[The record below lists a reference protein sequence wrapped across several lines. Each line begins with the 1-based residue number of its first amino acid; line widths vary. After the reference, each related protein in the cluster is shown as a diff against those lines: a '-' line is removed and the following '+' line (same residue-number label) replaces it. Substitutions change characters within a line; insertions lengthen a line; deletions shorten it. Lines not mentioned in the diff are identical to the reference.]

1 MLLVALAAL
10 ALPGCGMGN
19 NAPAA
24 SDTKTGQIRAVTTMS
39 VLADMIRNVGGDRV
53 GVENII
59 PLGAGPEDYQPT
71 PQDARK
77 IAAADVV
84 FFNGHGLEAWLD
96 NLFESAARPGQPQ
109 IAVSAGLPAIGA
121 DDEFPE
127 GNPHFWLSAALG
139 ARYVDA
145 IRDGLAQVDPAGA
158 TTYAENAET
167 YRARLLALDDE
178 LKRQAAGIPAT
189 ARKIV
194 TNHDAFP
201 YFAQAYGFTIV
212 GDLLGNPESE
222 PSAGDLARL
231 VQAIRREHVK
241 VVVAEAQFNPKLAQ
255 TLADE
260 AGVKVVAELYTDTLG
275 EPGSP
280 APTYVEML
288 RYDMREIV
296 AALSFA
302 VNNEP
307 SA

>member
-1 MLLVALAAL
+1 LNRLSTHGRLLVLLAAL
-10 ALPGCGMGN
+10 VLPACGAG
-19 NAPAA
+19 AGP
-24 SDTKTGQIRAVTTMS
+24 STGDRQIKVVTTMS

-53 GVENII
+53 SVENII
-59 PLGAGPEDYQPT
+59 PVGAGPEDYQPT

-84 FFNGHGLEAWLD
+84 FFNGHGLEAWLGD
-96 NLFESAARPGQPQ
+96 LFTSAGRPGQPQ
-109 IAVSAGLPAIGA
+109 IAISEGLPAIGA

-127 GNPHFWLSAALG
+127 GNPHFWLSATLG
-139 ARYVDA
+139 ARYVEK
-145 IRDGLAQVDPAGA
+145 IRDGLARADPAGS
-158 TTYAENAET
+158 TTYAENAERYT
-167 YRARLLALDDE
+167 AQLLALDDE
-178 LKRQAAGIPAT
+178 LKQQAASIPAP

-231 VQAIRREHVK
+231 VQAIRRENIRAIF
-241 VVVAEAQFNPKLAQ
+241 AEAQFSPRLAQ

-275 EPGSP
+275 EAGSP
-280 APTYVEML
+280 APTYVDML

-296 AALSFA
+296 AALK
-302 VNNEP
+302 
-307 SA
+307 

>member
-1 MLLVALAAL
+1 MLLVLLAAL
-10 ALPGCGMGN
+10 ALPACGAGSGAV
-19 NAPAA
+19 APSRAGAA
-24 SDTKTGQIRAVTTMS
+24 GGGEEAQVKAVTTLS

-53 GVENII
+53 SVENII
-59 PLGAGPEDYQPT
+59 PIGAGPEDYQPT

-96 NLFESAARPGQPQ
+96 DLFESAARPGQPQ

-121 DDEFPE
+121 SDEFPE

-145 IRDGLAQVDPAGA
+145 IRAGLARVDPAGA
-158 TTYAENAET
+158 TTYAENAEA
-167 YRARLLALDDE
+167 YRARLLALDNE
-178 LKRQAAGIPAT
+178 LKQQAARIPAA

-194 TNHDAFP
+194 ANHNAFP

-231 VQAIRREHVK
+231 MRAIRQENVK

-255 TLADE
+255 ILADE
-260 AGVKVVAELYTDTLG
+260 AGVKLVADLYTDTLG
-275 EPGSP
+275 EPGSL

-288 RYDMREIV
+288 RYDMRQIV
-296 AALSFA
+296 AALQ
-302 VNNEP
+302 
-307 SA
+307 